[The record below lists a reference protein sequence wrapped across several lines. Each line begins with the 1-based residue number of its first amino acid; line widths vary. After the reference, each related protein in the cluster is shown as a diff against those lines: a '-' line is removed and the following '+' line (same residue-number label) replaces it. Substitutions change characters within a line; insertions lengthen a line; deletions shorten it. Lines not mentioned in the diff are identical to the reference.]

1 MIINNLPN
9 RKIDQYRAIVGNEEI
24 EKIMIISEELK
35 NISITH
41 VNSTAFGGGVA
52 EILYSL
58 VPLMNSIGIK
68 TIWEVIE
75 APLEFFN
82 VTKKIHNSL
91 QGASIDLSKDEIEL
105 YLKVNEDNALNKLKL
120 ETTHVIVHD
129 PQPLGIRKFL
139 GNDRK
144 WIWRCHID
152 LSKPH
157 RSTWNFISRLL
168 RGYHASIYHLKEYV
182 HPEAPT
188 KIKYIMPPSIDPL
201 SDKNR
206 ELSWSEVERILNKF
220 GVDPEKPI
228 IIQVARFDPW
238 KDPIGAI
245 DTYRIVKR
253 KIPNVQ
259 LLLIASMAHDDPEG
273 WIYFEKTIRHA
284 GEDPNIYF
292 LTNLVGVGAKEVNA
306 FQRASTVALQLSI
319 REGFGLAV
327 TEAMWKK
334 KPIVARP
341 SGGIKLQVID
351 GVNGYLVQNIE
362 DAAEKIIHLIKN
374 RDLRERMG
382 ENAYRH
388 VLENFIIT
396 RHLEKYLNLFKILSK
411 NSMT

>member
-9 RKIDQYRAIVGNEEI
+9 RRIDQYRAIVGNEEI
-24 EKIMIISEELK
+24 EKIIMISEELK

-68 TIWEVIE
+68 AIWEVIE

-105 YLKVNEDNALNKLKL
+105 YLKVNENNALNKLKL
-120 ETTHVIVHD
+120 ETTHIIVHD

-152 LSKPH
+152 LSNPH

-168 RGYHASIYHLKEYV
+168 RGYHASIYHLMEYV

-206 ELSWSEVERILNKF
+206 ELSWSEIERILNKF

-319 REGFGLAV
+319 REGFGLAI

-334 KPIVARP
+334 KPVVARP

-351 GVNGYLVQNIE
+351 GINGYLVQNIE
-362 DAAEKIIHLIKN
+362 DAAEKVIHLIKN
-374 RDLRERMG
+374 KDLREKMG
-382 ENAYRH
+382 ENAYRY

-396 RHLEKYLNLFKILSK
+396 RHLEKYLNLFKILSEK
-411 NSMT
+411 